1 MNESGTKTVRGAR
14 AIDPVAVELY
24 DDDNVPAL
32 YIDDG
37 SPTPALHMALHNQ
50 SGRALEFDAAASHHV
65 ELLFRPGVLSQRA
78 QTTLASQDAAKDVLS
93 GAAQAWGLSLA
104 SADAGMPVSLQLR
117 YRGDDRRFE
126 SDARMILSLHG
137 LSAAGAQG
145 ARPTQVQ
152 VTVQG
157 VRFDADPP
165 FATTRH
171 RHLNLL
177 HWGRA
182 GLPLHAGFPGSAVLV
197 NDGAT
202 HEPLVLRV
210 VNTSLDET
218 LRVAPDAKDQ
228 AVFDLYFDMGDED
241 RWWTLEAQ
249 VPHIQVSW
257 DGTHFED
264 VKEATG
270 HQGPAQRWEIKP
282 PASGLAPGQHFDIQ
296 IANLRTRRLGSTNMY
311 LDVHNLLGYR
321 PSNLVCTINR
331 APLTEQG
338 VKALAD
344 GVTALTAR
352 VAALENRASLTEQGV
367 TALTTRV
374 TALENRTLETEQG
387 FKALKERL
395 DKVVGPADEKSFT
408 KLERDVKKL
417 KAETH
422 IADIPPTFPPGCAY
436 AQPKPGYPPVRCSM
450 VGNEVTY
457 MVKFTGFLAIP
468 NVSEALQKG
477 DRGAVVVPIPIEFG
491 LKGNEC
497 ELHTLIVHGKTPPFK
512 ATFRTKTVSRASP
525 SSGYVVQLY
534 LTSVEGNVPDGENL
548 APMGEANLSFYDW

>member
-1 MNESGTKTVRGAR
+1 MNDSGTRAVRGAR
-14 AIDPVAVELY
+14 AIDPVAVQLY
-24 DDDNVPAL
+24 DDDNAPAL

-37 SPTPALHMALHNQ
+37 SPTPALHVALHNQ
-50 SGRALEFDAAASHHV
+50 SGRALEFDADASHHV

-78 QTTLASQDAAKDVLS
+78 LTTLASQDAAKDVLS

-104 SADAGMPVSLQLR
+104 SVEAGMPVSLKLR

-126 SDARMILSLHG
+126 SDALMILSLHG

-157 VRFDADPP
+157 VHFDADPP

-182 GLPLHAGFPGSAVLV
+182 GLPLHFGFPGSAVLV
-197 NDGAT
+197 NDGAS

-218 LRVAPDAKDQ
+218 LRVAPDAKDG
-228 AVFDLYFDMGDED
+228 AVFDLYFDMGGED

-249 VPHIQVSW
+249 VPHIEVSW
-257 DGTHFED
+257 DGSDFKD

-282 PASGLAPGQHFDIQ
+282 PADRLAPGKHVDIR
-296 IANLRTRRLGSTNMY
+296 ISNLSTRRLGSTNVY

-321 PSNLVCTINR
+321 PSKLACAINR

-352 VAALENRASLTEQGV
+352 VAALENRAALTEQGV
-367 TALTTRV
+367 KALAERV
-374 TALENRTLETEQG
+374 TTLESRASLTEQDV
-387 FKALKERL
+387 KALQ
-395 DKVVGPADEKSFT
+395 GPANEKFT
-408 KLERDVKKL
+408 KLERDLKKL

-422 IADIPPTFPPGCAY
+422 IKDLVPTFPPGCAY
-436 AQPKPGYPPVRCSM
+436 AQPSAAWQRLCCSM
-450 VGNEVTY
+450 VGGEVTY

-468 NVSEALQKG
+468 SVSEALRKG
-477 DRGAVVVPIPIEFG
+477 DGGAVEVAIPFG

-497 ELHTLIVHGKTPPFK
+497 ELHTFIVHGLSTHNPTKFK
-512 ATFRTKTVSRASP
+512 ATFGTKTVSRGSP
-525 SSGYVVQLY
+525 SSPEYVVQLY
-534 LTSVEGNVPDGENL
+534 LTSVEGTVPDGENL
-548 APMGEANLSFYDW
+548 APMGEANLSFYDK